1 MFVESTRAGAGIGSQ
16 HTQQDSPTVVA
27 RTIQLNESRHIEP
40 QPDPSIDAGDDLLTV
55 IELVAASVQYPHFRA
70 AAAAVTTEL
79 ATRLGC
85 DRVSLGF
92 AGRQGVHVEAIS
104 RSATVDRRT
113 SLASAIAAAMTEAL
127 DQDATLVFPRAT
139 DGKVRVTRAHAELA
153 RLYHAGSV
161 CTVPISR
168 EGRLVAALTLEHPAA
183 EKFDHSMVALCET
196 VVALVGP
203 ILADK
208 RHHEQWIGLRLAEIA
223 RSYLDKLLGPR
234 HPGLK
239 LVSIAALLLVL
250 FLAFASGEHR
260 VSAPATLEGT
270 VQRVVVAPIDGFVAL
285 APARPGDLVEQGQLL
300 AQLDDKDLKLEFLKW
315 TGEKNQLLQE
325 YRAAMAEVDS
335 AKVTVLRARIER
347 ADAELALAEGNLSRT
362 RLTAP
367 LAGVV
372 VQGDL
377 SQALGAP
384 VERGQTLFQVAPLD
398 SYRVMLEI
406 DERDVGQVRPG
417 QAGRLAL
424 TGFPGDYLP
433 FTVVRITPVSTAAD
447 GRNVFAV
454 EAQLDSTPV
463 LLRPGMQGVA
473 KVDIGQRRL
482 IWIWSH
488 KLVDWFRLWTWSWL
502 PWR

>member
-1 MFVESTRAGAGIGSQ
+1 M
-16 HTQQDSPTVVA
+16 VA
-27 RTIQLNESRHIEP
+27 RTIQLDESRHIEP
-40 QPDPSIDAGDDLLTV
+40 APLPPAGDDLLTV
-55 IELVAASVQYPHFRA
+55 IELVAASIQYPQFHA
-70 AAAAVTTEL
+70 AAGAVIAEL

-92 AGRQGVHVEAIS
+92 VGRQQVHVEAIS

-113 SLASAIAAAMTEAL
+113 SLAGAIAAAMTEAL
-127 DQDATLVFPRAT
+127 DQDATLVFPRAP

-153 RLYHAGSV
+153 RLYQAGSV

-168 EGRLVAALTLEHPAA
+168 DGKLVAALTLEHPAA
-183 EKFDHSMVALCET
+183 QKFDHGTVALCET

-208 RHHEQWIGLRLAEIA
+208 RHQELWFGVRLAENA
-223 RSYLDKLLGPR
+223 RTYLDKLMGPR

-239 LVSIAALLLVL
+239 LASLSAGLLVL
-250 FLAFASGEHR
+250 FLALASGVHR

-270 VQRVVVAPIDGFVAL
+270 VQRVVVAPIDGFVAS
-285 APARPGDLVEQGQLL
+285 APARPGDLVEEGQLL
-300 AQLDDKDLKLEFLKW
+300 AQLDDQDLKLEFLKW

-325 YRAAMAEVDS
+325 YRAAMAAIDS
-335 AKVTVLRARIER
+335 ARVTVLRAQLER

-372 VQGDL
+372 VRGDL

-384 VERGQTLFQVAPLD
+384 VQRGQTLFQVAPLN
-398 SYRVMLEI
+398 SYRVMLDV
-406 DERDVGQVRPG
+406 DERDIGQVVPG

-433 FTVVRITPVSTAAD
+433 FTVARITPVSTAAG
-447 GRNVFAV
+447 GRNSFAV
-454 EAQLDSTPV
+454 EARLDRTPE
-463 LLRPGMQGVA
+463 LIRPGMQGVA
-473 KVDIGQRRL
+473 KIDIGQRRL

-488 KLVDWFRLWTWSWL
+488 KIIDWFRLWTWSWL
-502 PWR
+502 PWK